1 MSDLQPGEKAAVRFG
16 IGDVN
21 KDGKVDVNARVV
33 VAWPLFG
40 EHVITLG
47 PKNVPVE
54 EALAAAASMGGGL
67 ASLVA
72 GMASG
77 NIPLPPLPRLPGK

>member
-1 MSDLQPGEKAAVRFG
+1 MSDLQPGEKASVRFG

-21 KDGKVDVNARVV
+21 KDGKVDVSARVA

-40 EHVITLG
+40 EHAVTLG

-54 EALAAAASMGGGL
+54 EALAAASAMGGGI

-72 GMASG
+72 GMAA
-77 NIPLPPLPRLPGK
+77 NIPPLPRLPSK